1 MARLDVRPEAEL
13 DAEEAGAWY
22 EGERVG
28 LGAEFLLELR
38 ATFIRIEQ
46 APLQFPLVDGDIR
59 RAILHRFPFGVFF
72 VAEGDLAT
80 VLAITHLHRHPETW
94 QSRG

>member
-28 LGAEFLLELR
+28 LGTEFLLELR
-38 ATFIRIEQ
+38 ATFVRIEQ
-46 APLQFPLVDGDIR
+46 APLQFPLIGGEIR

-72 VAEGDLAT
+72 VAEGDLTT

>member
-22 EGERVG
+22 DGERDG
-28 LGAEFLLELR
+28 LGTEFLTELR
-38 ATFIRIEQ
+38 ATFVRIEQ
-46 APLQFPLVDGDIR
+46 GPLQFPRVSGEIR

-72 VAEGDLAT
+72 VAEGNEAT
-80 VLAITHLHRHPETW
+80 VLAITHLHRHPDTW
-94 QSRG
+94 QSR

>member
-1 MARLDVRPEAEL
+1 MARLDVRPEAGL

-22 EGERVG
+22 NGERDG
-28 LGAEFLLELR
+28 LGTEFLTELR
-38 ATFIRIEQ
+38 ATFVRIEQ
-46 APLQFPLVDGDIR
+46 APLQFPRVSGEIR

-72 VAEGDLAT
+72 VAEGNEAT

-94 QSRG
+94 QSRS

>member
-22 EGERVG
+22 DGERGG
-28 LGAEFLLELR
+28 LGAEFFLELR

-46 APLQFPLVDGDIR
+46 APLQFPLVGGEIR
-59 RAILHRFPFGVFF
+59 RAIHRFPFGVFF
-72 VAEGDLAT
+72 VAEGDVAT
-80 VLAITHLHRHPETW
+80 VLTL
-94 QSRG
+94 